1 MREEGGIKLVPLV
14 NYFFWVQ
21 SFKIKLYFL
30 LKRFIEDAIEK
41 LGKRHMTHI
50 RHYDPKGGKDNAR
63 RLTGHH
69 ETSSI
74 HDFSAGVANRGCSIR
89 IPRSVGEEKK
99 GYLEDRRPASNCDP
113 YAVTEILVRTTV
125 LNETD

>member
-1 MREEGGIKLVPLV
+1 MELSKLKIYSKSIVFKQFKKIYFVFNRYIEE
-14 NYFFWVQ
+14 
-21 SFKIKLYFL
+21 
-30 LKRFIEDAIEK
+30 AIQK

-50 RHYDPKGGKDNAR
+50 RNYDPTGGKDNAR

-74 HDFSAGVANRGCSIR
+74 NDFSYGVANRGCSIR

-113 YAVTEILVRTTV
+113 YSVTDILVRTTV